1 MKKKKST
8 SLPLDEEGR
17 VIIPMTVKD
26 DGDFLSVYSE
36 GQTPVIASEVAEFI
50 ESRTETLP
58 PKTPLALHIHST
70 CIDGEEKELYRR
82 AIREYYEEKSVAND
96 RRLLRNRL
104 IATVLAV
111 AGVGVLALAIAL
123 SEAEMNP
130 VLAGVIDIVAW
141 VLLWEA
147 TDVSLF
153 RNHEARAL
161 RHRYRRYTEMKIEY
175 FED

>member
-1 MKKKKST
+1 MKKKKVST
-8 SLPLDEEGR
+8 LPCDEEGR
-17 VIIPMTVKD
+17 VIISMTVKND
-26 DGDFLSVYSE
+26 EGFLSVYSE
-36 GQTPVIASEVAEFI
+36 GQTPVISSEVAEFI

-70 CIDGEEKELYRR
+70 CIDSDEKEFYRR
-82 AIREYYEEKSVAND
+82 AIREYYEEKSAAND
-96 RRLLRNRL
+96 RRLWRNRL

-111 AGVGVLALAIAL
+111 VGVGVLALAIAL
-123 SEAEMNP
+123 GDAEMNP

-153 RNHEARAL
+153 RNYEARSL
-161 RHRYRRYTEMKIEY
+161 RHRYRRYTEMKVAY
-175 FED
+175 FEN